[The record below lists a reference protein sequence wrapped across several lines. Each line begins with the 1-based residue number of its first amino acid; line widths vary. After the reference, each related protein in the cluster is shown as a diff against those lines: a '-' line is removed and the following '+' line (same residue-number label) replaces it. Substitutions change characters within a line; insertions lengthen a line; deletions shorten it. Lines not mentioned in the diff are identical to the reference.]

1 MLKKRSNRMLTQR
14 AVEHVLQYVSTTN
27 PKPDQ
32 WSHLNTEIRV
42 DEDRSLTVSLLD
54 NPIMR
59 ITRMASGHLDKVYVF
74 SGGFYDND
82 GNPSGLTRERLN
94 GLLAALGDARV
105 IPQKVRVFIEHDYEM
120 CYVGS
125 GEQKV
130 AFNKD
135 YSNMVSI
142 DAVADTFLFEDMTP
156 HAR

>member
-42 DEDRSLTVSLLD
+42 EEDLSLTVSLLD

-59 ITRMASGHLDKVYVF
+59 ITRTKTGYLDKVYVL

-94 GLLAALGDARV
+94 GLLAALGDANV
-105 IPQKVRVFIEHDYEM
+105 IPPKVRVFIEHDYEM

-142 DAVADTFLFEDMTP
+142 DAVADYFVFEDMTP

>member
-14 AVEHVLQYVSTTN
+14 AVEHVLQYVNTTD
-27 PKPDQ
+27 PKPGQ
-32 WSHLNTEIRV
+32 WQYVNTDIRV
-42 DEDRSLTVSLLD
+42 DEDLSLTVSLLD
-54 NPIMR
+54 NPILR
-59 ITRMASGHLDKVYVF
+59 ITRMESGYMDKVYVL

-94 GLLAALGDARV
+94 GLLAGLGDARV
-105 IPQKVRVFIEHDYEM
+105 IPKKVRVFIEHDYEM

-142 DAVADTFLFEDMTP
+142 DAVADCFLFEDMTP
-156 HAR
+156 HCR